1 MKRLVVRHSDA
12 LARAGMVTT
21 MGMTLYTGFVRG
33 SLAKMIHPWAGVA
46 MVGFSYWH
54 HLINTRKKKI
64 SKK

>member
-1 MKRLVVRHSDA
+1 MKKHLLENSDV
-12 LARAGMVTT
+12 LAKTGMIST

-33 SLAKMIHPWAGVA
+33 SLSKMIHPWAGIA

-64 SKK
+64 AKK